1 MSQIIFT
8 TKQFKNQAALRTI
21 ENFKAEN
28 AGMLPLMEIFKTY
41 EGEGSKIGTPR
52 ILVRFGGCPVY
63 CNNCDTP
70 QSFNVRKSMRVIS
83 PEDLS
88 TEIVKLATDDAGNYT
103 VREISLTGG
112 EPMMYPEAIVKL
124 AGLLHILGFKTS
136 LETSGTVINQQVFSH
151 FDFVSLDIKLPST
164 GVDFTAEQIE
174 SIYEI
179 KNHHPGTQV
188 KVVVSNEDDLA
199 WVQEHLAKF
208 INPLSKSAPLIITP
222 NSPYIKDGVTQEAS
236 KYYDLMMMIVDWNKG
251 YNIIV
256 VPQIHKLLS
265 FA

>member
-1 MSQIIFT
+1 MNQIIFT
-8 TKQFKNQAALRTI
+8 TKQFKNQAALKTI
-21 ENFKAEN
+21 N
-28 AGMLPLMEIFKTY
+28 AFNEQHEGMLPLMEMFKTY

-70 QSFNVRKSMRVIS
+70 QSFNVRKSMEIIS
-83 PEDLS
+83 PEDL
-88 TEIVKLATDDAGNYT
+88 TTKIVNLASDGENFT

-112 EPMMYPEAIVKL
+112 EPMMYPQAIVKL

-136 LETSGTVINQQVFSH
+136 LETSGTIIDQNVFFH
-151 FDFVSLDIKLPST
+151 FDYVSLDIKLPST
-164 GVDFTAEQIE
+164 GVDFTTEQIE

-179 KNHHPGTQV
+179 KNQHPGTQV

-199 WVQEHLAKF
+199 WIEEHLSKF

-251 YNIIV
+251 YNIV
-256 VPQIHKLLS
+256 VIPQIHKLLS

>member
-112 EPMMYPEAIVKL
+112 EPMMYPNEVKNL
-124 AGLLHILGFKTS
+124 ALEFHALGLKTS
-136 LETSGTVINQQVFSH
+136 IETSGTILDQEVFSY
-151 FDFVSLDIKLPST
+151 FDYVSLDIKPPST
-164 GVDFTAEQIE
+164 GVNFTFQQLQAIYDFKSQHTGA
-174 SIYEI
+174 
-179 KNHHPGTQV
+179 QV
-188 KVVVSNEDDLA
+188 KVVISDEYDLT
-199 WVQEHLAKF
+199 WVTQNLGQF
-208 INPLSKSAPLIITP
+208 INPLSKATPLILTP
-222 NSPYIKDGVTQEAS
+222 NSPFIKDGQQEDAT
-236 KYYDLMMMIVDWNKG
+236 YYDLMMMIVNWNKG
-251 YNIIV
+251 YNIV
-256 VPQIHKLLS
+256 VIPQIHKLLQ